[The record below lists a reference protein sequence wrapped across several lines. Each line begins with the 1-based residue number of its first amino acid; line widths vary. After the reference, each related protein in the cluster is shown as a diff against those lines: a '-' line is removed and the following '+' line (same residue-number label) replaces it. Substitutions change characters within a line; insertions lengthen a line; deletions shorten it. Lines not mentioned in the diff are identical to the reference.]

1 MNLLNL
7 LLLLPLAG
15 FVAALLLPKSKPN
28 VAHGFAL
35 TISLAA
41 LALAAAI
48 AFQFNAA
55 GTRQFET
62 DLLWVASP
70 NVHYH
75 VALDGINLWLVVLTA
90 LLTPVGIALSARQI
104 KTRANEFYALI
115 LLLEFGLIGV
125 FSAFD
130 IFLFYVFFEVT
141 LVPMYLMVGVWGGER
156 RVQSAIKFFLY
167 TLTGSLLMLAGL
179 AYLYTRAGTLDYPAV
194 LDMIGSG
201 RLSFSANEELLL
213 FLAFFAAFAVKIPL
227 FPLHSWLPET
237 YTQAPP
243 AATMFLSALMVKMGA
258 LGVIRFCLPLF
269 PNASR
274 QCASWILVLA
284 VIGILY
290 GALLALIQ
298 PNFKTLIAYSSLSH
312 LGFVVLGIFSFT
324 QLGLDGAVYQMINHG
339 ISTGALFV
347 MAGMLEERR
356 GSQEITAFGGIARV
370 APWLSAAFL
379 IASLASMGL
388 PSLNNFVG
396 EYLVLQGA
404 ATAHFRLAVFA
415 TIGVIL
421 SAAYMLWMYQ
431 RVFFGPANDQT
442 QGFADLRP
450 REWMLVT
457 PLVLLMCILGVYTAP
472 VLNPIAATAQR
483 LLDQS
488 NSSIPLHVQ
497 ASPVQAAPMEL
508 HDGR

>member
-1 MNLLNL
+1 LNLLNL
-7 LLLLPLAG
+7 LLILPLAG
-15 FVAALLLPKSKPN
+15 FLVALLLPKSNPR
-28 VAHGFAL
+28 VAQTFAL
-35 TISLAA
+35 VIALVS
-41 LALAAAI
+41 LALAALI
-48 AFQFNAA
+48 AMQYNA
-55 GTRQFET
+55 GGPLQFET
-62 DLLWVASP
+62 NFLWVSSP
-70 NVHYH
+70 DVHYH
-75 VALDGINLWLVVLTA
+75 VGIDGINLWLVVLTA
-90 LLTPVGIALSARQI
+90 LLTPIAIALSTRQI
-104 KTRANEFYALI
+104 KTRANQFYALI

-141 LVPMYLMVGVWGGER
+141 LVPMYLMVGIWGGER
-156 RVQSAIKFFLY
+156 RIPAAIKFFLY
-167 TLTGSLLMLAGL
+167 TLTGSVLMLAGL
-179 AYLYTRAGTLDYPAV
+179 AYLYTRAGTLDYPV
-194 LDMIGSG
+194 LVDMIASG
-201 RLSFSANEELLL
+201 RLAFSRNEELLL

-269 PNASR
+269 PNAAR
-274 QCASWILVLA
+274 QCAPWILVLA

-290 GALLALIQ
+290 GALVSMVQ

-324 QLGLDGAVYQMINHG
+324 QVGLDGAVYQMINHG

-356 GSQEITAFGGIARV
+356 GSQEISAFGGIAKA
-370 APWLSAAFL
+370 APWFSAAFL

-396 EYLVLQGA
+396 EFLILQGA
-404 ATAHFRLAVFA
+404 ATAHFTLAAFA
-415 TIGVIL
+415 TVGVIL

-431 RVFFGPANDQT
+431 RVFFGVANSDT

-450 REWMLVT
+450 REWMIVT
-457 PLVLLMCILGVYTAP
+457 PLVILMGVLGVYTAP
-472 VLNPIAATAQR
+472 VMNPINVTAQH
-483 LLDQS
+483 LLDQG
-488 NSSIPLHVQ
+488 SSSVPLR
-497 ASPVQAAPMEL
+497 VQAAAPLEM
-508 HDGR
+508 HVGR